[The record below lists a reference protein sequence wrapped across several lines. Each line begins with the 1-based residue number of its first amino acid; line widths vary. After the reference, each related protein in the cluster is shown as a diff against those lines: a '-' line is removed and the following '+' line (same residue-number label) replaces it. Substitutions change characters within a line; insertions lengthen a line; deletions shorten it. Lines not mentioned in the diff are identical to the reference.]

1 MLVSAT
7 SSLARGR
14 RRNSH
19 LLLSQEAQEQH
30 IEDQHAND
38 YYWREISPLRYL
50 YVTMNGFSISLPTTI
65 INDNFTSLCTS
76 LEERQSEIDSSS
88 SSNPRKKRR
97 KVKQGY
103 RATTT
108 TTTTQSCIHRKG
120 NMEGYNHT
128 TNTNNVIVDEYFVPD
143 GVLEQFILSYLP
155 VEDLCAACLVCR
167 RWYEAGRNDDLWRDA
182 CIRLWSN
189 DHKVGMPVVRRGGQ
203 IALFW
208 RSLWSDSVIMEK
220 LSVRDIISYF
230 AERPSSLQTLRKT
243 LSTVLETQD
252 IKKAVSQFMPTT
264 LGDDDPS
271 YRFRHKWFGSY
282 ASSVIDSKRTYLTMD
297 ELCTRNGFDMHFKI
311 YYDQDDRHDE
321 QLNQNTNNS
330 LISPRPFRNSST
342 RDFQPHNHER
352 NTTTTTTTTTTNN
365 NNSKKRKNW
374 KLHYHSTY
382 YFYENYE
389 LRQDPFHVAT
399 QHQTQN
405 NPPRNTQNPN
415 YEHRSWKWE
424 WIDIGKVLRVGPYPL
439 TVSRLDN
446 WGWKLENRNVLFFY
460 RGN

>member
-1 MLVSAT
+1 MMVAT
-7 SSLARGR
+7 SSSLTRGR
-14 RRNSH
+14 RRSSH
-19 LLLSQEAQEQH
+19 LLLSQEPQEH
-30 IEDQHAND
+30 VEDQHAND

-65 INDNFTSLCTS
+65 INDNYTSLCSS
-76 LEERQSEIDSSS
+76 LEERQSEIDHS
-88 SSNPRKKRR
+88 SSNPNKKRR
-97 KVKQGY
+97 KVKQEQ
-103 RATTT
+103 R
-108 TTTTQSCIHRKG
+108 TTTQSCKHQKK
-120 NMEGYNHT
+120 NKEGYNHT
-128 TNTNNVIVDEYFVPD
+128 NVIVDEYFVPD

-155 VEDLCAACLVCR
+155 VEDLCTACLVCR

-182 CIRLWSN
+182 CIRLWS

-252 IKKAVSQFMPTT
+252 IKKAVSQFMPTI
-264 LGDDDPS
+264 LGDDPS
-271 YRFRHKWFGSY
+271 YRFHHKWFGSY

-311 YYDQDDRHDE
+311 YYDQDYRHDE
-321 QLNQNTNNS
+321 EINQNTNS
-330 LISPRPFRNSST
+330 LISPRAFRNSST
-342 RDFQPHNHER
+342 HDFQPHDHER
-352 NTTTTTTTTTTNN
+352 NNNHNN
-365 NNSKKRKNW
+365 NNNNNNKRKNW

-389 LRQDPFHVAT
+389 LRQDPFHVTT

-424 WIDIGKVLRVGPYPL
+424 WIEPGKVLRVGPYPL